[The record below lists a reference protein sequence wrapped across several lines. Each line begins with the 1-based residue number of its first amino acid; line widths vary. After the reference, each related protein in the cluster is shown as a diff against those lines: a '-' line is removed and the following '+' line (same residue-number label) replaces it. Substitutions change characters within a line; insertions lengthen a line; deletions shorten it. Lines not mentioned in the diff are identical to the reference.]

1 MVKAQ
6 PQGFPRTYVLGSAKS
21 NTGDARDTGQVELL
35 DELPGLLFVTWK
47 GNTTRASRKVASDLA
62 SLVLGGAFI
71 ILFLDRGGLGVLIW
85 ELLDSWVGHAE
96 QSKKC

>member
-21 NTGDARDTGQVELL
+21 NTG